1 MEDSST
7 VQVLHSLGDVRRQTQ
22 SQSPRHLHGPVI
34 NEAVQASAIHK
45 LQNITCHF
53 EPCTGNTFT
62 SVQFV
67 MRRPNEDEQFLEI
80 HFILVFLSPYC
91 KFLIKGKELIFV

>member
-22 SQSPRHLHGPVI
+22 PQSPRHLHGPVI

-67 MRRPNEDEQFLEI
+67 
-80 HFILVFLSPYC
+80 
-91 KFLIKGKELIFV
+91 IKQYNA